1 MDHIRGEFS
10 SYDDDQFGGDSS
22 HIYIILVVTFL
33 PTDDDQS
40 GGDSFPINESLI
52 VSSLLVKDRDV
63 LF

>member
-10 SYDDDQFGGDSS
+10 SHDDDQFGGDSS
-22 HIYIILVVTFL
+22 HICIILVMNFL
-33 PTDDDQS
+33 PIDDDQS
-40 GGDSFPINESLI
+40 GADSFPTDESLI